1 MSYTHQ
7 GHYAKS
13 KVEDDMARDSENDDC
28 GSSIVVLLQEYL
40 EVIVVENR
48 FARGVSEL
56 W

>member
-7 GHYAKS
+7 GQYAKS
-13 KVEDDMARDSENDDC
+13 KVEDDIARGSENDDC
-28 GSSIVVLLQEYL
+28 GGSIVVLIQECL
-40 EVIVVENR
+40 EAIVVENR